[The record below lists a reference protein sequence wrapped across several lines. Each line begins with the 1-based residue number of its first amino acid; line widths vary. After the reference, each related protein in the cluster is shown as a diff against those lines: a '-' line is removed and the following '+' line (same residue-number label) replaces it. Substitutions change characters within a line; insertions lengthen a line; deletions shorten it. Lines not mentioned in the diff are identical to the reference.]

1 MTNLEFIARA
11 VRQHKI
17 DTNKKWVVGL
27 FLFGLGACGLAYF
40 LGKDS
45 KRKGHTI
52 KKQASDLVKAN
63 DANRKLNSMYNHVV
77 DENTIQ
83 KVEID
88 GLKRE
93 LHLANNKPKEAQ
105 EKKPEA

>member
-45 KRKGHTI
+45 KRKGNTI
-52 KKQASDLVKAN
+52 KKQASDLDKAN

-93 LHLANNKPKEAQ
+93 LHLVNNRLKDTQ
-105 EKKPEA
+105 EKRPEA

>member
-17 DTNKKWVVGL
+17 DTNKKWVTGLIVFGVGA
-27 FLFGLGACGLAYF
+27 GLLAYF

-52 KKQASDLVKAN
+52 KKQASDLDKAN
-63 DANRKLNSMYNHVV
+63 DTNRKLNSMYNHVV

-93 LHLANNKPKEAQ
+93 LHLANNKLKETQ
-105 EKKPEA
+105 EKRPEA